1 MSAAM
6 ELTKDNFQ
14 SEVIEGDVPV
24 LVDFWATWCGPC
36 RAVAPVIDELATEY
50 EGKLK
55 VGKVDVDAEQQ
66 LAADF
71 GVRSIPTLLIFKD
84 GKMAEQIVG
93 AVPKSQLVDKLQ
105 GVLEGAAA

>member
-14 SEVIEGDVPV
+14 AEVIDGDLPV

-50 EGKLK
+50 AGKLK

-93 AVPKSQLVDKLQ
+93 LVRKSQLIDKLQ
-105 GVLEGAAA
+105 GVL

>member
-1 MSAAM
+1 M
-6 ELTKDNFQ
+6 ELTADNFQ
-14 SEVIEGDVPV
+14 AEVIEGDVPV

-36 RAVAPVIDELATEY
+36 LAVAPVIDELASEY

-55 VGKVDVDAEQQ
+55 VGKVDVDAQQQ

-93 AVPKSQLVDKLQ
+93 AVPKSQLVEKLQ
-105 GVLEGAAA
+105 GVM

>member
-1 MSAAM
+1 M
-6 ELTKDNFQ
+6 EFTKDNFQ
-14 SEVIEGDVPV
+14 TEVIESGVPV

-36 RAVAPVIDELATEY
+36 RAVAPLVDELAAEY
-50 EGKLK
+50 EGRLK

-93 AVPKSQLVDKLQ
+93 AVPKSQLVDRLQ
-105 GVLEGAAA
+105 GVLEPETA

>member
-14 SEVIEGDVPV
+14 AEVIEGDMPV

-36 RAVAPVIDELATEY
+36 RAVAPVIDELAAEY

-55 VGKVDVDAEQQ
+55 VGKVDVDAQQQ

-93 AVPKSQLVDKLQ
+93 AVPKSQLVEKLQ
-105 GVLEGAAA
+105 AVL